1 MLKDKDDKRD
11 NNDRESETVKN
22 QVVSKSL
29 WKQCNDSGVCKKKKI
44 EGATPVAATT
54 SGIEGASLEK
64 MRGAEMKK
72 KHKPFIVRV
81 IPALYKIIKN
91 IQFHLEKMMR
101 IGRIFQVG
109 NPLLRLILRVT
120 MLLETVKPLSTTLS
134 KF

>member
-1 MLKDKDDKRD
+1 MTREITTTENQRQLRIKLSLSHYG
-11 NNDRESETVKN
+11 NNVMI
-22 QVVSKSL
+22 VVF
-29 WKQCNDSGVCKKKKI
+29 VKKKKI